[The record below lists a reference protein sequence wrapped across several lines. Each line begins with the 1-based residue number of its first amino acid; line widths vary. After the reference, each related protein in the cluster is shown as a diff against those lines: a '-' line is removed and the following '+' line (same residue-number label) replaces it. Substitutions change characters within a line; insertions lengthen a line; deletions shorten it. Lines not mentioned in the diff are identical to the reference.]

1 MRRSDEIDEIA
12 QRLIRLYRDKAVKKK
27 GRYQLS
33 ALQFKRIANRENLHH
48 GLIYDVDAVLR
59 KKGYVLITLG
69 KKRPETIAMLSIK
82 TLMKRFPALQD
93 KVVEDYFRKEEEEA
107 DEKIRVIAEALT
119 R

>member
-1 MRRSDEIDEIA
+1 MHRSDEIDEIA

-33 ALQFKRIANRENLHH
+33 ALQFKRIANRENLHP

-59 KKGYVLITLG
+59 KQGYVLITLG

-82 TLMKRFPALQD
+82 TLMKRFQALPD
-93 KVVEDYFRKEEEEA
+93 KVIEAYFREEDEE
-107 DEKIRVIAEALT
+107 
-119 R
+119 